1 MLNKVT
7 LIGNLGQDPEIRYMP
22 SGSAVCNFS
31 VATAKR
37 WKDKQTG
44 EQKEHTEW
52 HKCAAFGKLAEIC
65 DQWLRKGKQVYIEGE
80 LRTRKWEKDGQN
92 HYSTE
97 IVVDEMKMLGP
108 KPEGGAPNPNR
119 RQPPGDAKNQDG
131 MPPHG
136 SGGPGPDDFDDDIP
150 F

>member
-7 LIGNLGQDPEIRYMP
+7 LIGNLGDDPVSRTMP
-22 SGSAVCNFS
+22 GGGEVANFS
-31 VATAKR
+31 VATSKR

-52 HKCAAFGKLAEIC
+52 HRVAAFGKLAEIC
-65 DQWLRKGKQVYIEGE
+65 NQWLKKGAQVYIEGE
-80 LRTRKWEKDGQN
+80 LRTRSWDKEGVK

-97 IVVDEMKMLGP
+97 VVADQMKMLGR
-108 KPEGGAPNPNR
+108 KREGDSQGSSAPPASQNR
-119 RQPPGDAKNQDG
+119 TSAPA
-131 MPPHG
+131 
-136 SGGPGPDDFDDDIP
+136 PDDFDDDIP